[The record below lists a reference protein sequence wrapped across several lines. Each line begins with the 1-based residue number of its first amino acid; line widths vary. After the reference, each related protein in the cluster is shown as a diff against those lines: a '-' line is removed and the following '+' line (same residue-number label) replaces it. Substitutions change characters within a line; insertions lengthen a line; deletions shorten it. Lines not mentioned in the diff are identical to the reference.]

1 MSKVVVRF
9 APSPTGNLHVG
20 NVRAALFNYLFAKR
34 EGGRFLLRLDDT
46 DQDRSTEEYAKGIET
61 DLAWLGLNHD
71 IFAKQSDRIAEYEA
85 AAEKLKAAGRLYPC
99 YETAAEL
106 DRKRKRQLAQKKP
119 PVYDRAALALSDD
132 EKRALEAEGRRP
144 HWRFKLADEE
154 TSFDDLIHGHTR
166 IDPNSLSD
174 PVLIREDGRF
184 LYTLPSV
191 VDDIDFAISHVI
203 RGADHVTN
211 TGVQVQITRAL
222 GATPPVYAHYS
233 LLLSVD
239 GRPLSKREDAD
250 FSLRSL
256 RETGYEPMALNALLA
271 RLGTSDAIEPKLL
284 LEELAAGFD
293 ITHLGRADI
302 RFDPAD
308 LDKINAAFLHMLPY
322 EAVMGRLGAMK
333 CDLGRDFWEAVKP
346 NLARF
351 RDVELWAR
359 VVGGPVEPV
368 IEDASFA
375 AAAAAVLPSEPWGPE
390 TWSAWTGAVKEKT
403 GAKGKALFMP
413 LRLALTGLEHG
424 PELKNLLPLIGRKRA
439 EARLSGLSL

>member
-1 MSKVVVRF
+1 MKVTVRF
-9 APSPTGNLHVG
+9 APSPTGHLHVG
-20 NVRAALFNYLFAKR
+20 NIRAALFNYLFARR

-46 DQDRSTEEYAKGIET
+46 DQDRSTEEYARGIET
-61 DLAWLGLNHD
+61 DLAWLGLHHD
-71 IFAKQSDRIAEYEA
+71 LFAKQSDRIAEYEA

-99 YETAAEL
+99 YETAGEL

-119 PVYDRAALALSDD
+119 PVYDRAALDLTDE
-132 EKRALEAEGRRP
+132 EKRAFEAEGRRP
-144 HWRFKLADEE
+144 HWRFKLANED
-154 TSFDDLIHGHTR
+154 TSFDDIIHGPTR

-191 VDDIDFAISHVI
+191 VDDIDFDISHVI
-203 RGADHVTN
+203 RGSDHVTN

-222 GATPPVYAHYS
+222 GATPPIYAHYS
-233 LLLSVD
+233 LLLSVE

-250 FSLRSL
+250 FSLRAL
-256 RETGYEPMALNALLA
+256 RDAGYEPMALNALLA
-271 RLGTSDAIEPKLL
+271 RLGTSDAIEPKLT
-284 LEELAAGFD
+284 LEELATGFD

-308 LDKINAAFLHMLPY
+308 LDKANAAFLHMLPY
-322 EAVMGRLGAMK
+322 EAVQRRLADVN
-333 CDLGRDFWEAVKP
+333 CDLGGAFWEAVKP

-359 VVGGPVEPV
+359 VINGPVEPA
-368 IEDASFA
+368 IEDAAFA
-375 AAAAAVLPSEPWGPE
+375 AEAASLLPPEPWGPD
-390 TWSAWTGAVKEKT
+390 TWSVWTNAVKART

-439 EARLSGLSL
+439 EARLSGSSL